1 MKETFWFEF
10 DMAELY
16 GEENI
21 RELAAAAFDKWKVEP
36 VILTDLVMVIHLL
49 IRYQESRWMYI
60 MIRLLLIN
68 HKSWDH
74 HDRGNDELSSLYADL
89 YYEYYE
95 DAIDYLDTQKDE
107 EGLRY
112 FIRTLD

>member
-36 VILTDLVMVIHLL
+36 VILTDLVMVI
-49 IRYQESRWMYI
+49 
-60 MIRLLLIN
+60 N

-74 HDRGNDELSSLYADL
+74 YDKRNDKLSSLYADL

-95 DAIDYLDTQKDE
+95 KAINYLESKGNEDD
-107 EGLRY
+107 LNY
-112 FIRTLD
+112 FFRTLD

>member
-1 MKETFWFEF
+1 MKDTFWFEF

-36 VILTDLVMVIHLL
+36 VVLTDLVMVI
-49 IRYQESRWMYI
+49 
-60 MIRLLLIN
+60 N

-74 HDRGNDELSSLYADL
+74 YSRGNDELSSLYADL
-89 YYEYYE
+89 YYKYYE
-95 DAIDYLDTQKDE
+95 DAIDYLEAQKDE

-112 FIRTLD
+112 FIKTLD